1 MNKFSSFISL
11 SSIARRAE
19 EDHHSSLERKCS
31 FTLIEL
37 LVVIAIIAILAGMLL
52 PALNSAREKARG
64 ISCTSNIK
72 QLGSTKLMYANDNFE
87 YFYPSSPWWK
97 SALDNRYTPSW
108 PGTLSMLKYATN
120 KIMICPSFKLG
131 DNASASQISY
141 NKQLENNSNWQQD
154 YAGHW
159 PNIHYGV
166 NAYHLTTATRLF
178 ASGDSRRE
186 VPARLPQIRRPGHM
200 FFLGESM
207 QANRSTGSMRLT
219 DNYSTLGSPG
229 TGNHLWPR
237 HLTSANISYV
247 DNHVETLT
255 HGTRDKETWTFQMYQ
270 PGMPLRTYTQTDNHW
285 VRE

>member
-1 MNKFSSFISL
+1 MNKYSSLI
-11 SSIARRAE
+11 I
-19 EDHHSSLERKCS
+19 HHSSFERKHS

-64 ISCTSNIK
+64 IACTNNIK
-72 QLGSTKLMYANDNFE
+72 QLGSCKLMYVNDNFE
-87 YFYPSSPWWK
+87 YFYSTTPWWK
-97 SALDNRYTPSW
+97 SALNSQYTPTW

-120 KIMICPSFKLG
+120 KVMICPSFKLG
-131 DNASASQISY
+131 DNATASQISY

-159 PNIHYGV
+159 SNIHYGV
-166 NAYHLTTATRLF
+166 NAYHLTTATRLYEN
-178 ASGDSRRE
+178 GDPRRD
-186 VPARLPQIRRPGHM
+186 VPARLSQIRRPGHM
-200 FFLGESM
+200 FFLGEAM

-219 DNYSTLGSPG
+219 DYYGTLGSPG
-229 TGNHLWPR
+229 SGNHLWPR
-237 HLTSANISYV
+237 HGTSANISYV

-255 HGTRDKETWTFQMYQ
+255 YGTRDKETWSFQMYQ
-270 PGMPLRTYTQTDNHW
+270 PGMPLQTYNKTDNHW

>member
-1 MNKFSSFISL
+1 MKTKTAVNSYFKSHISYL
-11 SSIARRAE
+11 K
-19 EDHHSSLERKCS
+19 RKLLQH

-52 PALNSAREKARG
+52 PALNSAREKARC
-64 ISCTSNIK
+64 ISCTSNVK

-87 YFYPSSPWWK
+87 YFFPSSPWWK
-97 SALDNRYTPSW
+97 SALNNTYTPTW

-131 DNASASQISY
+131 ANASTSIITY
-141 NKQLENNSNWQQD
+141 NGQLERNVNWQQD

-159 PNIHYGV
+159 AYIHYGV
-166 NAYHLTTATRLF
+166 NAYHLTTGTRLF
-178 ASGDSRRE
+178 ESGDARRNY
-186 VPARLPQIRRPGHM
+186 PAKLSQIRRPGHM

-207 QANRSTGSMRLT
+207 QADRATGSMRLT
-219 DNYSTLGSPG
+219 DSYSTLGSPG

-247 DNHVETLT
+247 DNHVQTLT
-255 HGTRDKETWTFQMYQ
+255 HGTKDKETWSHQMYR